1 MATVKRQPGNDIVVT
16 TAVELIGLS
25 LLTLLAGTND
35 QMGSIVVIVMVG
47 FAIAWALANTGILQK
62 YLG

>member
-1 MATVKRQPGNDIVVT
+1 MATAKRQPGNDIVVT
-16 TAVELIGLS
+16 TAVELVGLS

-47 FAIAWALANTGILQK
+47 FAVAWALANTGVLQK

>member
-1 MATVKRQPGNDIVVT
+1 MAAAKRQPGNDIVVT

-47 FAIAWALANTGILQK
+47 FAIAWALANTGVLQK